1 LEHHGDTSGNFSG
14 HTGKASGKV
23 PEQPSLKGEIMV
35 VTILLV
41 EDDPDTAEIAR
52 LYLQHEGYRVL
63 MATNGADAL
72 PQAKEIEPDLIIL
85 DLMLP
90 RPDGLELCRQIRE
103 VVGAPIIVLT
113 TRAEEDKRLVG
124 PDLGADDY
132 ISKPFS
138 PKKLIARV
146 KSVLETFAWTTTS
159 RR

>member
-1 LEHHGDTSGNFSG
+1 M
-14 HTGKASGKV
+14 A
-23 PEQPSLKGEIMV
+23 

-41 EDDPDTAEIAR
+41 EDDPDTAEIVR

-72 PQAKEIEPDLIIL
+72 LLAKEMEPDLIIL

-90 RPDGLELCRQIRE
+90 RPDGLELCRRMRE

-138 PKKLIARV
+138 QKLVSRV
-146 KSVLETFAWTTTS
+146 KAVLETFAWTSTS

>member
-1 LEHHGDTSGNFSG
+1 
-14 HTGKASGKV
+14 
-23 PEQPSLKGEIMV
+23 
-35 VTILLV
+35 
-41 EDDPDTAEIAR
+41 
-52 LYLQHEGYRVL
+52 
-63 MATNGADAL
+63 
-72 PQAKEIEPDLIIL
+72 
-85 DLMLP
+85 MLP
-90 RPDGLELCRQIRE
+90 RPDGLELCRRMRE

>member
-1 LEHHGDTSGNFSG
+1 VEHQGNTSGNFLG

-23 PEQPSLKGEIMV
+23 PEQSLLKGEIMAATV
-35 VTILLV
+35 LLV
-41 EDDPDTAEIAR
+41 EDDPDTAEIVQ

-72 PQAKEIEPDLIIL
+72 LQAKEREPDLIIL

-90 RPDGLELCRQIRE
+90 RADGLELCRRMRE
-103 VVGAPIIVLT
+103 VVGAPLIVLT
-113 TRAEEDKRLVG
+113 TRAEEDKRLAG

-138 PKKLIARV
+138 PKKLVSRV
-146 KSVLETFAWTTTS
+146 KAVLETLAWTATS